1 MLEYQIQSLLLGV
14 FCMMSNKF
22 EAAFSSFLDRHEYD
36 DAERA
41 LFEIVRASFLAG
53 WRAAGGEAPQA
64 ERIFQVLGRP
74 DSAALESIKKY

>member
-36 DAERA
+36 DAESA
-41 LFEIVRASFLAG
+41 LFDIVRAAFLAG
-53 WRAAGGEAPQA
+53 WRAAGGECPSA
-64 ERIFQVLGRP
+64 ERIFQVLGSP
-74 DSAALESIKKY
+74 EKNLGNQ

>member
-1 MLEYQIQSLLLGV
+1 
-14 FCMMSNKF
+14 MMSNKF

-36 DAERA
+36 DAESA

-53 WRAAGGEAPQA
+53 WRAAGGEAPRA

-74 DSAALESIKKY
+74 DSADLESIKKY

>member
-36 DAERA
+36 DAESA
-41 LFEIVRASFLAG
+41 LFDNDRAAFLAG
-53 WRAAGGEAPQA
+53 WCAAGGEGPQA
-64 ERIFQVLGRP
+64 ERVFQVLEQPEKNPR
-74 DSAALESIKKY
+74 IQ